1 MAERAYTTN
10 PEGSARPWLQRKS
23 TLRIGTPGDTY
34 EREADRAANAV
45 ASGRGLS
52 NSGLSLSRIPVT
64 QVQREEGGK
73 PKSEEDKYKEA
84 AQKLGEA
91 FLETDV
97 GKKLKEK
104 AEQDP
109 LVKGAKEAGESFIG
123 TLPGKIITGAA
134 AVGAV
139 ATLATTHKELPAQIP
154 EIPLDKITPGLKV
167 KLTYEGPVD
176 NPSKAMITFS
186 YTEQLG
192 GAKKPAKT
200 KAELQR
206 EENARMALDQA
217 KFRAGLRY
225 QPGSPEA
232 KRQEAEEAALKR
244 AAFSG
249 VGKLPGLGRIDAF
262 PALAS
267 APSALSMQFPTPS
280 YGFKPKPFS
289 LLDEEL
295 KLKPRSEASDA
306 TEQDKKKKEEGAPVQ
321 RQAAGGAT
329 HDAAPSLVND
339 VLAAPGQPLD
349 AATRGFMEERFG
361 HDFSSVR
368 IHADER
374 AARSARSVDALAY
387 TAGSNIAFAQG
398 HYSPRTP
405 MGRQLLAHE
414 LAHVVQQSGASEKSF
429 PMLQRATTAESVGRA
444 FRDFFFFVPSLFG
457 AELDYSD
464 DELQEYLADITKDN
478 KIKGG
483 YYNDDKA
490 RAIVRR
496 WKAGNSKFR
505 LIASQKTLLI
515 NEMLDGA
522 TLGDDEDRIL
532 DLLERSGDADL
543 RTMFAPG
550 GVSIERLESDL
561 NGDSRKRLDA
571 FIMKKFKG
579 GRDAL
584 LKGRVELL
592 DATGSAAP
600 ATATAA
606 AATVERKDY
615 VFLMGQD
622 RRGTGNPFYATAGRF
637 YRAKLP
643 KAIMVT
649 DKRSLS
655 AVLEYVRDQVS
666 GAVGTLYL
674 VTHANED
681 GTLSFSLDS
690 ADEDAHLPVTELR
703 AALHPQAGKSTLPKV
718 GGKIDKQSR
727 IEIKGCDLGRTREMV
742 ELIDEAFGGDGT
754 VVAPTHEQG
763 FNVDPELGERA
774 RRAFRDKIR
783 QAHPEPAAID
793 PTLKGAEKRKAAAER
808 KKEMVK
814 RQKEID
820 AEIKQRAAEEKQLV
834 EEASMTESLSGPMF
848 QRPGTKLFTAKEMRP
863 EIDRLYGHLTTK
875 RRKEIADALAAR
887 DPRSEAVAKANG
899 TFQQRGQ
906 RMYRNKP
913 FSTTFPDPRNFA
925 EAKRVFGK
933 NFAES
938 HFTVKKMLPSADPNS
953 FEFSGTFRN
962 PGEKPFDGTFTGSRD
977 PVPANNA
984 VIAEGRKQL
993 NNPGRYAWRVESTH
1007 SSKGTTTLKAVAERV
1022 IAYLHH
1028 SSLNPARHEYFMPP
1042 ETQPDFF
1049 TTSTFTPPPEEA
1061 GAGAGAKP

>member
-10 PEGSARPWLQRKS
+10 PEGAARPWLQRKS
-23 TLRIGTPGDTY
+23 TLRIGTPGDAY

-45 ASGRGLS
+45 VNGRGLS

-64 QVQREEGGK
+64 QVQREEGEK

-84 AQKLGEA
+84 AKKLGEA
-91 FLETDV
+91 FLETEV

-134 AVGAV
+134 AAGAV
-139 ATLATTHKELPAQIP
+139 ATLAATHKELPAQIP

-167 KLTYEGPVD
+167 NLTYEGPVD

-200 KAELQR
+200 KTELQR

-249 VGKLPGLGRIDAF
+249 VGKLPGLGKIDAF
-262 PALAS
+262 PALAP

-295 KLKPRSEASDA
+295 KLKPMSEASDA
-306 TEQDKKKKEEGAPVQ
+306 TEQDKKKKEESAPVQ
-321 RQAAGGAT
+321 RKATDGAT

-349 AATRGFMEERFG
+349 AATRGFMEGRFG
-361 HDFSSVR
+361 HDFSNVR
-368 IHADER
+368 IHTDER

-398 HYSPRTP
+398 HYAPRTP

-414 LAHVVQQSGASEKSF
+414 LAHVVQQSGAGEKSA

-464 DELQEYLADITKDN
+464 GELQEYLADITRDN

-483 YYNDDKA
+483 YYTDDKA
-490 RAIVRR
+490 RAVVRR
-496 WKAGNSKFR
+496 WKAGNSKFK
-505 LIASQKTLLI
+505 LIAAQKILLI

-532 DLLERSGDADL
+532 DLLERSDDADL
-543 RTMFAPG
+543 RKMFAPG
-550 GVSIERLESDL
+550 GVSIEWLESDL

-584 LKGRVELL
+584 IKGKVELL
-592 DATGSAAP
+592 DTSASGAP
-600 ATATAA
+600 ATAAA
-606 AATVERKDY
+606 PAAVERKDY

-622 RRGTGNPFYATAGRF
+622 RRGTDNPFYATAARF

-649 DKRSLS
+649 DKRSLN
-655 AVLEYVRDQVS
+655 AVLEYVRDEVS

-681 GTLSFSLDS
+681 GTLSFGLDS

-703 AALHPQAGKSTLPKV
+703 EALHPQTGKSTLPKV
-718 GGKIDKQSR
+718 GGKIDKQSH

-774 RRAFRDKIR
+774 RRTFRDKIR
-783 QAHPEPAAID
+783 QSHPEPAAID

-808 KKEMVK
+808 KKEMAK

-820 AEIKQRAAEEKQLV
+820 AEIKQRADEEKQLV
-834 EEASMTESLSGPMF
+834 EEATMTESLSGPMF
-848 QRPGTKLFTAKEMRP
+848 QRPGTKLFNAKELRP
-863 EIDRLYGHLTTK
+863 EIDRLYGHLTAK
-875 RRKEIADALAAR
+875 RRKGIADGLVAPDR
-887 DPRSEAVAKANG
+887 RSAAVAKRDG
-899 TFQQRGQ
+899 VVGQRGQ
-906 RMYRNKP
+906 RMYRHKP
-913 FSTTFPDPRNFA
+913 FSITFPDPRNLA
-925 EAKRVFGK
+925 EAKQVFGK
-933 NFAES
+933 SFVEN
-938 HFTVKKMLPSADPNS
+938 HFTVKKMLPSADPDS

-977 PVPANNA
+977 PVPANNV

-1007 SSKGTTTLKAVAERV
+1007 SKKGTTTLKAVAERV

-1028 SSLNPARHEYFMPP
+1028 GSLNPARHEYFMPP

-1049 TTSTFTPPPEEA
+1049 ATSTFTPPPEEA
-1061 GAGAGAKP
+1061 GAAGAKP